1 MEYNK
6 NRGDKK
12 PPHKKQFSLNSCAKN
27 TMKSLREVEYF
38 LNNLKKFTRCMHLY
52 KFFKK

>member
-1 MEYNK
+1 MEYNE

-12 PPHKKQFSLNSCAKN
+12 TPHKKQFSFNSCTKN
-27 TMKSLREVEYF
+27 TIKSLREVEYF
-38 LNNLKKFTRCMHLY
+38 LNNFKKFTRCMHLY